1 MLNEVYS
8 DNNWLIEY
16 YRIEGGLLSFD
27 NLKTGETFMVGI
39 RSTLTDRCIVRGQFK
54 SSLKSHGIDR
64 TVDTFRKLAIK

>member
-8 DNNWLIEY
+8 DKNWLVEY
-16 YRIEGGLLSFD
+16 YQVEGGLLSFD
-27 NLKTGETFMVGI
+27 NLQSGENFMVGI
-39 RSTLTDRCIVRGQFK
+39 RSTLTGRCIVRGQFK